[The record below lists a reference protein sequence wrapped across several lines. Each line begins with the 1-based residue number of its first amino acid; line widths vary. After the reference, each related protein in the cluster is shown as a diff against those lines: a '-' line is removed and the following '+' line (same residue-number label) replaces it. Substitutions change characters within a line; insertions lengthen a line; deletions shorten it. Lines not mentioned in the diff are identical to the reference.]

1 MIYDT
6 KDCTMTFRDFFDIQY
21 KKGEIACLGYNFESD
36 PDDIKFYNTT
46 TIKNYRINIDDIIG
60 TYHPGYKNQPLFM
73 VYQDMAKRFERY
85 DVDNQQHLDYFAADK
100 DEDDTWEI
108 VVYHGKGYVRHD
120 GNHRTVAAK
129 ILAYTGKIPKEVCV
143 AKAIV
148 VS

>member
-1 MIYDT
+1 LTYNI
-6 KDCTMTFRDFFDIQY
+6 
-21 KKGEIACLGYNFESD
+21 KKGGIACLGSNFESD

>member
-21 KKGEIACLGYNFESD
+21 KNGIACLGPNFESD

-60 TYHPGYKNQPLFM
+60 TYHPGYKNRPLFV
-73 VYQDMAKRFERY
+73 VYQDMAERFERY
-85 DVDNQQHLDYFAADK
+85 DVDNQQHLDYFTADK

-120 GNHRTVAAK
+120 GNHRTIAAK
-129 ILAYTGKIPKEVCV
+129 ILAYAGKIPKEVCV

>member
-1 MIYDT
+1 
-6 KDCTMTFRDFFDIQY
+6 MTFRDFFDIQY
-21 KKGEIACLGYNFESD
+21 KKGVVACLGSNFESD

-60 TYHPGYKNQPLFM
+60 TYHPDYKNQPLFM

-129 ILAYTGKIPKEVCV
+129 ILAYAGKIPKEVCV

>member
-1 MIYDT
+1 
-6 KDCTMTFRDFFDIQY
+6 MTFRDFFDIQ
-21 KKGEIACLGYNFESD
+21 KKGVIPCLGSNFESD

-60 TYHPGYKNQPLFM
+60 TYHPDYMNQPLFM
-73 VYQDMAKRFERY
+73 VYEDMAKRFERY

-129 ILAYTGKIPKEVCV
+129 ILAYAGKIPKEVCV

>member
-1 MIYDT
+1 
-6 KDCTMTFRDFFDIQY
+6 MTFRDFFDIQY
-21 KKGEIACLGYNFESD
+21 KNVIACLAPEFESD
-36 PDDIKFYNTT
+36 PDDINFYNTT

-60 TYHPGYKNQPLFM
+60 TYHPGYKNRPLFA
-73 VYQDMAKRFERY
+73 VYQDMAERFERY
-85 DVDNQQHLDYFAADK
+85 DVDNQQHLDYFTADK

-129 ILAYTGKIPKEVCV
+129 ILAYAGKIPKEVCV